1 MVYKESI
8 YITALFAWGLM
19 ALASIKSPKRVG
31 AIMRSFADFAAER
44 SLAIVAHFGRD
55 SIKSGDVGEVGTWRL
70 DRGAWAGQRRG
81 CRGGG
86 SSSRAVWFVTAGITF
101 CIRPSA
107 ASHIIPWAAQL
118 HFFATGANSVL

>member
-1 MVYKESI
+1 M
-8 YITALFAWGLM
+8 GLM
-19 ALASIKSPKRVG
+19 ALASISKSPKRVG
-31 AIMRSFADFAAER
+31 TIMRGFADFAAER
-44 SLAIVAHFGRD
+44 SLAIVAHFGRN
-55 SIKSGDVGEVGTWRL
+55 SINSGDMGEVGMWRL

-107 ASHIIPWAAQL
+107 TGHFIPWAAQL
-118 HFFATGANSVL
+118 HFFATRPNSVL